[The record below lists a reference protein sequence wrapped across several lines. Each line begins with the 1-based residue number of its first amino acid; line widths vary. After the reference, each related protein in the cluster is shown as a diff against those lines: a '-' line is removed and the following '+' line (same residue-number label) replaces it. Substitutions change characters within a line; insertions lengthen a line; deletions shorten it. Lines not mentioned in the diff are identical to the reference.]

1 MVGFKKLF
9 LWQKNKDPV
18 SGTLL
23 CIIYYLFYTLSVC
36 NDVYSNVLSC
46 MSAYCNVLSKNV
58 PLAFWTIK
66 LNHYNTISICDNI
79 LARSLTDFWRSD
91 WFLKKWL
98 IFVKRLIDDVINL
111 PIKRTLRRYQSI
123 TSRVDLRKQ
132 LQASLIFY
140 AGSTEEISGTWC
152 QIHHGEYALP
162 DQSNKETSVDGVFYT
177 DDVRR

>member
-1 MVGFKKLF
+1 MLVNNCTNLIILTYFLIGNTKNKIFLSSSQTVILLMVGFKKLF

-132 LQASLIFY
+132 L
-140 AGSTEEISGTWC
+140 
-152 QIHHGEYALP
+152 
-162 DQSNKETSVDGVFYT
+162 
-177 DDVRR
+177 